1 MDMASVLLIAFL
13 AGAST
18 VLGGLICLI
27 MKIEKRVLKFLMTAS
42 TGVVLAVILLGMLP
56 SAIELG
62 GVGYTALGFILG
74 GVAMMVTGTLFP
86 HTYGDEKYEDR
97 LYSLLKTGTL
107 VISGL
112 IIYNIPAGLLVGS
125 GFAASFALGII
136 MSIAI
141 ILQNIPRGI
150 SVNSPLH
157 RMDLNLFGILVI
169 MLLAGLPALAGGLL
183 AHAALA
189 SAAPV
194 IMASGMAFSG
204 GAVLFICADQLIPV
218 VKSYTR
224 IHEVAIALFL
234 GIFVGMLLLGIG

>member
-1 MDMASVLLIAFL
+1 MDMASVLLITFL

-18 VLGGLICLI
+18 VLGGLICLTLN
-27 MKIEKRVLKFLMTAS
+27 IEKRVLKFVLTAS

-56 SAIELG
+56 AAIELG
-62 GVGYTALGFILG
+62 GVGYAALGFILG
-74 GVAMMVTGTLFP
+74 GVVMMVTGTLFP

-107 VISGL
+107 VISGI

-125 GFAASFALGII
+125 GFASSLALGLM

-141 ILQNIPRGI
+141 ILHNIPRGI
-150 SVNSPLH
+150 AINAPLH
-157 RMDLNLFGILVI
+157 RMDLNLLGVLVL
-169 MLLAGLPALAGGLL
+169 MLLAGLPAIAGGLL
-183 AHAALA
+183 AYAALA
-189 SAAPV
+189 SSAPV
-194 IMASGMAFSG
+194 IMASGMAFSS

-234 GIFVGMLLLGIG
+234 GVFVGVLLLGIG